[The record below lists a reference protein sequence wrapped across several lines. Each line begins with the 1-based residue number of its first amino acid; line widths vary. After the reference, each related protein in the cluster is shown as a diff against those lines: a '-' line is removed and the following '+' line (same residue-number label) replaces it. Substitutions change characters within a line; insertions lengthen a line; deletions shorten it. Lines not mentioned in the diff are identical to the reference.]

1 LCAPAVNTD
10 SRSDIAWARTLPL
23 NLRTGEKITRPFHEA
38 SKLVPKFRNHSYAAF
53 LFDMDGTLLDSSAVV
68 DRVWGAWAKRHGID
82 VEELMAK
89 VHGVR
94 SEDTIRR
101 FGGATVDVAKET
113 QWILDAEL
121 TDVDGVIAVE
131 GIHAFIEALDPG
143 TWTIV
148 TSATRALAE
157 VRLRAVDLP
166 IPDAMITA
174 EDVQRGKPDPQG
186 FLLGAQRLGVSI
198 RECLVFED
206 SPAGVA
212 AAKAA
217 GAHVAIVGELVPGTE
232 GTFALA
238 NYVG

>member
-1 LCAPAVNTD
+1 MP
-10 SRSDIAWARTLPL
+10 
-23 NLRTGEKITRPFHEA
+23 E
-38 SKLVPKFRNHSYAAF
+38 FRNHSYSAF
-53 LFDMDGTLLDSSAVV
+53 LFDMDGTVLDSSAVV

-82 VEELMAK
+82 VTTLLAN

-101 FGGATVDVAKET
+101 FAGTTVDVAKET
-113 QWILDAEL
+113 QWILDAEVR
-121 TDVDGVIAVE
+121 DVDGVVALA

-143 TWTIV
+143 TWAVV
-148 TSATRALAE
+148 TSASLVLAE
-157 VRLRAVDLP
+157 ARLRAANVP
-166 IPDAMITA
+166 IPEVLITA

-186 FLLGAQRLGVSI
+186 FLLGAQRLGVRSE
-198 RECLVFED
+198 ECLVFED

-217 GAHVAIVGELVPGTE
+217 GADVAIIGGLVPKTE

-238 NYVG
+238 NYC